1 MKEIYK
7 KIEEAAE
14 KSLADLQSKL
24 EPLDELQKKV
34 AGLED
39 ELAGLQSGTSGNT
52 EISVEEESE
61 EESD

>member
-1 MKEIYK
+1 MEARMKEIYK

-39 ELAGLQSGTSGNT
+39 ELAGL
-52 EISVEEESE
+52 
-61 EESD
+61 